1 MKKMETYLFKI
12 LKVLD
17 DSGVANLNTLCHG
30 DAKPNNFM
38 FRKID
43 IDFGDTEDEE
53 LQGFKCEGVE
63 SMLID
68 WQMGFLGSVCNDL
81 MWSMYPFF
89 EVNNHDKEL
98 YEFAFRHY
106 YDELKN
112 VLDTFSSNLS
122 SFGLPEEFGEF
133 RSLIRRGFVLEFL
146 IVTVL
151 RPVLNITKPD
161 EVLKWHEK
169 MLKYDQ
175 MKAKGGIHAMLAR
188 NKPKLPPQENVF
200 DNPRYM
206 EFLQFYFQIATALG
220 AFQELGLI
228 YFELMKDGLFKVRN
242 ICNKNVSC
250 GPLFKLKWLCHVC
263 NHFNLEIFKDTT
275 TPMVF
280 KKKPKVFSKDWF
292 KKILSF
298 SCVSAEEA
306 DSQNEILN
314 KNDDDDDVNEAVWST
329 KATDT
334 MKAKNDEENEIENTE
349 QNSINVEDTEQVENM
364 SICES
369 ILLEIK
375 ETPAPEVKDE
385 EIERTPTPDPLKR
398 LAAQL
403 QGQLSGYKED
413 FNKFSNLMEENKPAE
428 DTEYLQPEENKKTDT
443 VSNNS
448 GRKLSTE
455 EERALVQTMSNEDAW
470 SHVVAQ
476 VYEVCRKC
484 SANCYLRF

>member
-1 MKKMETYLFKI
+1 MSSKENREFLKKHFCAFIRYLEETDSELKNITSYMKKMETYLFKI

-151 RPVLNITKPD
+151 RPVLNITKPA

-242 ICNKNVSC
+242 ICNKNVSL
-250 GPLFKLKWLCHVC
+250 GPPFKLC
-263 NHFNLEIFKDTT
+263 
-275 TPMVF
+275 
-280 KKKPKVFSKDWF
+280 
-292 KKILSF
+292 
-298 SCVSAEEA
+298 
-306 DSQNEILN
+306 
-314 KNDDDDDVNEAVWST
+314 
-329 KATDT
+329 
-334 MKAKNDEENEIENTE
+334 
-349 QNSINVEDTEQVENM
+349 
-364 SICES
+364 
-369 ILLEIK
+369 
-375 ETPAPEVKDE
+375 
-385 EIERTPTPDPLKR
+385 
-398 LAAQL
+398 
-403 QGQLSGYKED
+403 
-413 FNKFSNLMEENKPAE
+413 
-428 DTEYLQPEENKKTDT
+428 
-443 VSNNS
+443 
-448 GRKLSTE
+448 
-455 EERALVQTMSNEDAW
+455 
-470 SHVVAQ
+470 
-476 VYEVCRKC
+476 
-484 SANCYLRF
+484 